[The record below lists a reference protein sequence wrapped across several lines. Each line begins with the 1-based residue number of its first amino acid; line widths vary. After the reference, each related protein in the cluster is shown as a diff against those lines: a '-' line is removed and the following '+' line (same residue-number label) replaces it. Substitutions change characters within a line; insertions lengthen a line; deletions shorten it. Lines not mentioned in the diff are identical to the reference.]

1 MASLYERLM
10 GAHPDRPK
18 IPVHQ
23 FQSIAAEWARGNV
36 TGPQAN
42 TYVEQVSGVS
52 LDATEQQ
59 EAQDLV
65 DTVLAIPVT
74 GSATA
79 IADGRARR
87 ALRIQEIDQVLL
99 LAETRIAPYDTPA
112 AVRARLGVPTR

>member
-23 FQSIAAEWARGNV
+23 FQSIAAEWARGNL
-36 TGPQAN
+36 TGPQALA
-42 TYVEQVSGVS
+42 YVEQLSGVT
-52 LDATEQQ
+52 LDATEQA

-65 DTVLAIPVT
+65 ATVTAIPS
-74 GSATA
+74 GTA
-79 IADGRARR
+79 AGLAQR